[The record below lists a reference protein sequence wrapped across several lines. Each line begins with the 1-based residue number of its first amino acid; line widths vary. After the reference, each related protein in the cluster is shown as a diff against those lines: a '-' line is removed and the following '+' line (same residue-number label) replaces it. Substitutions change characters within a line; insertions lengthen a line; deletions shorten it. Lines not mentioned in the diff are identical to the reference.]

1 MYFGSKKPKSFEEK
15 YFCNIK
21 KYFAKKR
28 LDNIR
33 LTYVQVI
40 KNSVNDAVAKIE
52 ECVSDGG
59 EWDIDIVGGSEMLL
73 LSAGIVYGKHDNITL
88 FRIDPVS
95 GTARF
100 IDKSV
105 TDSLDPLDFTSK
117 RCKYSKKLNIENT
130 VEENVLLHGG
140 AVGKYTGSGAFV
152 YTDDFLCDIE
162 KMWKLCAAG
171 PRGYVHK
178 RSAPQTWNSFS
189 VAVAG
194 IEKLGRREQAEIL
207 KSKYKVGTYLEELKR
222 LGLVRYEKNSDGSL
236 SDFAYKNSQVR
247 ECVVKAG
254 NLLEQKVYL
263 ICRRFLGHGLCD
275 VRTGVTIEWNP
286 GKICVSQCGKGNV
299 GTENEIDV
307 LAMRGAV
314 PVFISCKNGRFESE
328 ELYKLSSVA
337 DRFGTRYAKKILV
350 ATDLEHAVD
359 SRNAKYLKARAAEMN
374 IEIIDNVHRMSNTE
388 FEKALRIKLF
398 S

>member
-1 MYFGSKKPKSFEEK
+1 MYFGFLKPKSFEEK
-15 YFCNIK
+15 YFGNIK
-21 KYFAKKR
+21 KYFVGKR

-33 LTYVQVI
+33 LGYVQVI
-40 KNSVNDAVAKIE
+40 KNSINDSVSKIE
-52 ECVSDGG
+52 ECVNDGG
-59 EWDIDIVGGSEMLL
+59 EWGIDVVGGSEMLL

-88 FRIDPVS
+88 FRVDPVS
-95 GTARF
+95 GAARF

-105 TDSLDPLDFTSK
+105 TDSLDPLVFTSQM
-117 RCKYSKKLNIENT
+117 RKYPKKLRLENT

-162 KMWKLCAAG
+162 KLWKLCAAG

-194 IEKLGRREQAEIL
+194 MEKLGRHEQAELL
-207 KSKYKVGTYLEELKR
+207 KRKYKVGTYLEELKR

-236 SDFAYKNSQVR
+236 YAFAYKNSQVR
-247 ECVVKAG
+247 ECIVKAG
-254 NLLEQKVYL
+254 NLLEQRVYL
-263 ICRRFLGHGLCD
+263 TCRRFLGHGLCD
-275 VRTGVTIEWNP
+275 VKTGVTIAWNQRRM
-286 GKICVSQCGKGNV
+286 GANTSDNV

-307 LAMRGAV
+307 LAMRGAL

-328 ELYKLSSVA
+328 ELYKLYSVA
-337 DRFGTRYAKKILV
+337 ERFGTRYAKKILV
-350 ATDLEHAVD
+350 ATDLEHALEA
-359 SRNAKYLKARAAEMN
+359 RNAEYLKARATEMN
-374 IEIIDNVHRMSNTE
+374 IEIIDNVHRMSDTE
-388 FEKALRIKLF
+388 FEKVLRIKLF
-398 S
+398 N